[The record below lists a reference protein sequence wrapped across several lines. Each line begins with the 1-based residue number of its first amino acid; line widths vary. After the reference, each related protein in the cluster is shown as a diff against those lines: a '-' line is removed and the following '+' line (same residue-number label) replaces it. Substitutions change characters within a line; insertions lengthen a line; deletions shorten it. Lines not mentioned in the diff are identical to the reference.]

1 VVGRREFVAGAT
13 ALALSGCGRKAA
25 DDTPGGAPAVRTTS
39 ELGDI
44 ELFTAAHAL
53 ELSDARRY
61 ETLAAAAGGAEKRTY
76 EEFRRIE
83 LDHASRVARAIAD
96 LGGKAPVGDP
106 GTAGTGSRDAQELE
120 GNAIAFYIDMLPKV
134 YAPKLRSVVASIL
147 AVEAEQLAQLRALSS
162 ENPSPDAF
170 VYGFKT

>member
-13 ALALSGCGRKAA
+13 ALALSGCGRKAT
-25 DDTPGGAPAVRTTS
+25 DDTPGGAPRVRTTS

-61 ETLAAAAGGAEKRTY
+61 EALAAGSSGALKSMY
-76 EEFRRIE
+76 EQFRRIE
-83 LDHASRVARAIAD
+83 LDHAARAARAITD
-96 LGGKAPVGDP
+96 LGGRVPEPDP
-106 GTAGTGSRDAQELE
+106 EAGATTRDAQELE
-120 GNAIAFYIDMLPKV
+120 GNAIAFYVDMLPKV
-134 YAPKLRSVVASIL
+134 YAPKLRPVVASIL
-147 AVEAEQLAQLRALSS
+147 AVEAEQLAQLRAMDAQS
-162 ENPSPDAF
+162 PAPDAF